1 MTQDRMIAA
10 FGDRNGTHAG
20 FRRNH
25 AEGACATGRFESSE
39 QAATIS
45 KAAVFK
51 AGRVRALAGGMPFQ
65 PDAPNAVRSMA
76 MRFLPPGGEEWRT
89 GMNNIPVFPVN
100 SARGFYEQ
108 LLAYSPDPATGKPDP
123 AKTKAFLTAHLEA
136 VRALP

>member
-51 AGRVRALAGGMPFQ
+51 PGRVPALAGGMPFQ

-76 MRFLPPGGEEWRT
+76 LRFLAARRRGMADGHEQHSGFSGEL
-89 GMNNIPVFPVN
+89 G
-100 SARGFYEQ
+100 AR
-108 LLAYSPDPATGKPDP
+108 LLRAVARLQPRSGDW
-123 AKTKAFLTAHLEA
+123 KA
-136 VRALP
+136 